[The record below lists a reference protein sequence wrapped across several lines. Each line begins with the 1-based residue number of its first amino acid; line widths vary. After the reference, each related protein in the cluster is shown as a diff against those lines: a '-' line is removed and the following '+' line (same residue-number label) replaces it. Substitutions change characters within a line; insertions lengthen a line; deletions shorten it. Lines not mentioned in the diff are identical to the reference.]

1 MCGLLTAE
9 NWRVSF
15 MYRSGERSTDDSH
28 HLRDTGS
35 APRHRR
41 HPTVTLARPVEQIR
55 VVVVDDSPFMRTLI
69 TSVLEQAGIEVV
81 GQAED
86 GETALEAVRTH
97 RPHVVTMDLRMPNVD
112 GVEAIRR
119 IMSEVPTPV
128 LVLSAHAD
136 GAADETLDALA
147 AGAADFLAK
156 PGGEL
161 TTGIPEVKA
170 ELVERIVALAERPDH
185 DTSVDTRP
193 VTPVPAAASAVP
205 RDATLVVGASTGGPA
220 VLERLL
226 AELPLAAGLRVL
238 VVQHMPPAFTRR
250 FAERLD
256 VKSDYH
262 VREATEGAECR
273 AGEVLL
279 APGGS
284 HMEVAADRDGA
295 IRVHLTD
302 DPAVNGVRPA
312 IDVTMW
318 TAAQELR
325 APTVGLVCT
334 GMGADGAVGVEALK
348 GAGATILVQDA
359 ATSSVYGMPLR
370 AKETGCVDEEAPT
383 DHLAERVVAL
393 LAGTEEATDGR

>member
-1 MCGLLTAE
+1 M
-9 NWRVSF
+9 
-15 MYRSGERSTDDSH
+15 
-28 HLRDTGS
+28 
-35 APRHRR
+35 
-41 HPTVTLARPVEQIR
+41 TLARPVEQIR

-86 GETALEAVRTH
+86 GETALDAVRTH

-119 IMSEVPTPV
+119 IMRDAPTPV

-136 GAADETLDALA
+136 GDADETLDALE

-170 ELVERIVALAERPDH
+170 ELVERIVALAERPER
-185 DTSVDTRP
+185 DTSVDSRP
-193 VTPVPAAASAVP
+193 ATPVPAAASAVP

-238 VVQHMPPAFTRR
+238 AVQHMPPAFTRR

-256 VKSDYH
+256 AKSDYH
-262 VREATEGAECR
+262 VREAREGDECR

-284 HMEVAADRDGA
+284 HMEVVSDRNGA

-302 DPAVNGVRPA
+302 DPAVNGVKPA
-312 IDVTMW
+312 VDVTMW
-318 TAAQELR
+318 TAAQQLR

-370 AKETGCVDEEAPT
+370 ARETGCVDEEAPA
-383 DHLAERVVAL
+383 DRLAERVLAR
-393 LAGTEEATDGR
+393 LAGPEEAADGY